1 MDQNGK
7 CVILAVRIQQNHV
20 PSEFEISDYYKSI
33 FWVLWSLKWAFY
45 AKWSFCNQVENKF

>member
-20 PSEFEISDYYKSI
+20 PSELFKFEISDYYKSYFGCFEVWNGHFTQNGVFAI
-33 FWVLWSLKWAFY
+33 K
-45 AKWSFCNQVENKF
+45 